1 MRAFVI
7 PCCRLVFALA
17 GIGAISA
24 SAEMVRLKN
33 GDVIYADQVRD
44 EGNKVRYEIGDDT
57 YSIPKS
63 LVKSIDVAAPAPRVS
78 SSNALPELPA
88 FTPTIHAGGE
98 EQLLGE
104 VIRGGE
110 VNRESLST
118 IESRGNPAQTAV
130 AFYIAARHEFEA
142 GKYHEARRD
151 FEAALHYDPQN
162 PAVLNYYAALLVRT
176 GSPRDALAYAERATR
191 QAPDSA
197 DAFAVLGYAQYAAD
211 RARDAIQSWKHS
223 LALRPDA
230 SIQQQLARAQRETT
244 AESGYAER
252 ETGHFLLRYEGG
264 ESSESFR
271 SQILSTLESEFR
283 DLASQFGAEPRSTI
297 QVVLYNNRNFFDVTQ
312 APSWTGALND
322 GKLRIPLQGLN
333 SVTPELARI
342 LKHELA
348 HSFVNQLSMG
358 RCPHWLNEGIAQ
370 AMEPKSLGSRGARLA
385 ELFKLNQEIPLN
397 QLEGGFTSFSGMEAA
412 LAYDESLAT
421 VQYLLNTYE
430 MSELVRILGKIGHGE
445 TTEAALRSST
455 HVDYRQLQGDVA
467 TYLVRQFQN

>member
-1 MRAFVI
+1 VRAFVI

-17 GIGAISA
+17 GIGALSA
-24 SAEMVRLKN
+24 SAEMIRLKN
-33 GDVIYADQVRD
+33 GAVIYADQVRD

-63 LVKSIDVAAPAPRVS
+63 LVKSIDVAAPIPRVS
-78 SSNALPELPA
+78 TSNAAPELPA
-88 FTPTIHAGGE
+88 YTPTIHAGGE

-118 IESRGNPAQTAV
+118 IESRGDPAQTAV

-151 FEAALHYDPQN
+151 FESALHYDPQN

-176 GSPRDALAYAERATR
+176 GSARDALAYAERATR
-191 QAPDSA
+191 LAPDSA

-223 LALRPDA
+223 LALRPDV
-230 SIQQQLARAQRETT
+230 SIQHQLVRAQRETT
-244 AESGYAER
+244 AENGYTER

-271 SQILSTLESEFR
+271 GQILSTLESEFR
-283 DLASQFGAEPRSTI
+283 DLAGEFGVEPRSSI
-297 QVVLYNNRNFFDVTQ
+297 QVVLYNNQNFFDVTQ
-312 APSWTGALND
+312 SPSWTGALND

-333 SVTPELARI
+333 SVTPELTRI

-370 AMEPKSLGSRGARLA
+370 ALEPKSLGSHGARLA
-385 ELFKLNQEIPLN
+385 EMFKLNREIPLN
-397 QLEGGFTSFSGMEAA
+397 QLEGRFSSFSGMEAA

-421 VQYLLNTYE
+421 VQYLLNTYG
-430 MSELVRILGKIGHGE
+430 MSELLRILEKLGHGE
-445 TTEAALRSST
+445 AAEAALRSSI
-455 HVDYRQLQGDVA
+455 HGDYRQLQGEVA
-467 TYLVRQFQN
+467 TYLVREFQN